1 MKFRIKEAREKA
13 GFTQTELARKCG
25 VSRVTIWGIESGSWD
40 DTTVSTLNSIANV
53 IGCTMDDLI
62 VKTEQA

>member
-13 GFTQTELARKCG
+13 GVTQTELARKCG
-25 VSRVTIWGIESGSWD
+25 VSRVTIWGIEAGSWD